1 MTAANERPTAEPS
14 KDRPAP
20 KQRDDAGCAPRLRI
34 RSDDPKEMDR
44 WAKEL
49 GVAPEVLKQA
59 VQAAGDCADDVANY
73 LAKRSAE
80 GASS

>member
-1 MTAANERPTAEPS
+1 MSQP
-14 KDRPAP
+14 DQRPAEG
-20 KQRDDAGCAPRLRI
+20 ASCEPRLRI
-34 RSDDPKEMDR
+34 RIDDPADADR

-49 GVAPEVLKQA
+49 GVAPEVLRQA
-59 VQAAGDCADDVANY
+59 VQCAGDCADDVANY